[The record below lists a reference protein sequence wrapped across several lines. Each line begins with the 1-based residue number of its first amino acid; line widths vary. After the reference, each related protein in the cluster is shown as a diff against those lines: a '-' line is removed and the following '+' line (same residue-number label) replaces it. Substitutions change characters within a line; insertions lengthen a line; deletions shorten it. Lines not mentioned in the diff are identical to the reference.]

1 MPLGIL
7 EQLKPSVATTMLDG
21 GDMVILITDG
31 ISDAFGSS
39 GEIIDF
45 LRSVPAK
52 NPQTLADEL
61 LHKALDLTGGK
72 KNDDMTVLAVR
83 IFKKNIA

>member
-1 MPLGIL
+1 
-7 EQLKPSVATTMLDG
+7 MLDD

-52 NPQTLADEL
+52 NPQTLSDEIL
-61 LHKALDLTGGK
+61 QKALSLTDEK
-72 KNDDMTVLAVR
+72 KNDDMTVLSVR